1 MSARHAE
8 TAAAAAFPGMELAEV
23 RARAELQTRRD
34 RKYLVRRDVFL
45 AFLDRLADQG
55 DWSILQIGGMRRFR
69 YSSTYFDTPDLL
81 TFRQHRQGRRRRFKV
96 RTRSYLDTGACTFEV
111 KLEGARDAT
120 VKQRREHPFALRDEL
135 TDDARA
141 FLAEVLRAGYG
152 VDPPGELIRTAVTAY
167 WRRTLVQRSG
177 TARITC
183 DTGLVCRSEAAAV
196 VADPGWVVVE
206 CKSAGPPTAAD
217 AVLAD
222 LGERPRRISKYCLA
236 AAVLHP
242 GLRANP
248 WRRSLRDW
256 FGTEDA
262 ESPPLPPA
270 RRRPETS
277 RPRAAPGANKAPGVP
292 VAPAVPAAPS
302 EAGGRAA

>member
-23 RARAELQTRRD
+23 LERAELQTRRD
-34 RKYLVRRDVFL
+34 RKYLLRREVFL
-45 AFLDRLADQG
+45 AFLHRLADQE

-96 RTRSYLDTGACTFEV
+96 RTRSYLDTRTCTFEV

-120 VKQRREHPFALRDEL
+120 VKQRTAHPFDLRDEL
-135 TDDARA
+135 TEEARA

-152 VDPPGELIRTAVTAY
+152 IAPPDELIRTAVTGY

-183 DTGLVCRSEAAAV
+183 DTGLVCRSEAAEV
-196 VADPGWVVVE
+196 IADPNWVVVE

-217 AVLAD
+217 AALAE
-222 LGERPRRISKYCLA
+222 LGVRPTRISKYCLA

-270 RRRPETS
+270 RGRPAAARTPV
-277 RPRAAPGANKAPGVP
+277 PRTRGPHRAPGCGKAG
-292 VAPAVPAAPS
+292 AVPA